1 MPRTKCEIPPGAP
14 PEPAAPGEILHP
26 VLEHLSAEV
35 TRRHQLSLPKD
46 LVKIPATEI
55 ADHFLK
61 ARQHV

>member
-1 MPRTKCEIPPGAP
+1 MPPGAP

-26 VLEHLSAEV
+26 ILEHLSAEV
-35 TRRHQLSLPKD
+35 TRCHQLNLLHD

-61 ARQHV
+61 ARQHA